1 MAFDLFAAVN
11 RVWTPG
17 TISRVAGL
25 IGETPANTEKAAQAT
40 VASLAGLACNRAATP
55 TGSDHILSLIS
66 PGKLDHGIS
75 TGFGSLL
82 DMENGVSKISETG
95 TGLVR
100 GLLGTNTSAVAGTIA
115 AASGVKASSAS
126 YLMNLLAP
134 LVYGTL
140 GKEAYAQGL
149 TGAGLSSLLAS
160 HRDVIQRYAPAGLAN
175 ALGVNS
181 MSNLCGTPV
190 PMERPVPVPIP
201 ERHGNSRW
209 LWALPLVLLAV
220 AIPTYRSCSSPTM
233 ASVTLPCGTVLM
245 VHPGSFTQNLAT
257 FLLKGSD
264 SELPKQ
270 IVFDHLNFDT
280 ASAQLNEDSTPTV
293 RDLTAIMKCYPNL
306 QIQLEGYT
314 DSVGDPA
321 TNKTLSLNR
330 ATTVKNMLV
339 AGGIDDSRISV
350 DGWGEE
356 KPIASNDTEEGRSRN
371 RRTELVVQKIK

>member
-1 MAFDLFAAVN
+1 M
-11 RVWTPG
+11 
-17 TISRVAGL
+17 
-25 IGETPANTEKAAQAT
+25 
-40 VASLAGLACNRAATP
+40 
-55 TGSDHILSLIS
+55 
-66 PGKLDHGIS
+66 
-75 TGFGSLL
+75 
-82 DMENGVSKISETG
+82 
-95 TGLVR
+95 
-100 GLLGTNTSAVAGTIA
+100 
-115 AASGVKASSAS
+115 
-126 YLMNLLAP
+126 
-134 LVYGTL
+134 
-140 GKEAYAQGL
+140 
-149 TGAGLSSLLAS
+149 
-160 HRDVIQRYAPAGLAN
+160 
-175 ALGVNS
+175 
-181 MSNLCGTPV
+181 
-190 PMERPVPVPIP
+190 PIP
-201 ERHGNSRW
+201 EPRGNSRW

-264 SELPKQ
+264 SELPKR

-280 ASAQLNEDSTPTV
+280 ASAQLNEDSNPTV

-306 QIQLEGYT
+306 QIQLEGHT
-314 DSVGDPA
+314 DSMGDPA
-321 TNKTLSLNR
+321 ANKTLSLNR